1 MKRKDAK
8 EHSTAYKVGG
18 LGLETLW
25 RVSKNFP
32 TELSVKYSTVHVL
45 LNHIHIRYLTS
56 DENRRYMFRFCI
68 RHVRNHKNQ
77 RSCRKLCIHEGTTT
91 KQLLSL
97 VT

>member
-8 EHSTAYKVGG
+8 EHSTTYKVGG

-45 LNHIHIRYLTS
+45 LNHIHITCKLLIEFSNYSEFLKK
-56 DENRRYMFRFCI
+56 YI
-68 RHVRNHKNQ
+68 RIIDFWVLCKI
-77 RSCRKLCIHEGTTT
+77 RKGR
-91 KQLLSL
+91 L
-97 VT
+97 V

>member
-32 TELSVKYSTVHVL
+32 TELSVKNNLTVHVL
-45 LNHIHIRYLTS
+45 LNHIHIR
-56 DENRRYMFRFCI
+56 
-68 RHVRNHKNQ
+68 
-77 RSCRKLCIHEGTTT
+77 
-91 KQLLSL
+91 
-97 VT
+97 

>member
-8 EHSTAYKVGG
+8 EHSTTYKVGG

-45 LNHIHIRYLTS
+45 SQVPQAIWEIRPCDL
-56 DENRRYMFRFCI
+56 
-68 RHVRNHKNQ
+68 
-77 RSCRKLCIHEGTTT
+77 
-91 KQLLSL
+91 
-97 VT
+97 